1 MRLLVCAAALCLALP
16 LTAPAAA
23 QSLDY
28 ADAVDAAVDAALR
41 HVAQQAASLGVTD
54 ADVAD
59 LVVTDAVPSRRSGLT
74 YVYVRQAVG
83 GIEVLGTELTV
94 AVDRNGA
101 VVNRAG
107 TFTRDLAAKV
117 PSVRLRLDAPESVRR
132 AAGHLGVDSPRL
144 RKLAQAMGAGRATT
158 FAQTDAVLTRILSR
172 LVFVQP
178 EFVRSGGDAAYQL
191 AWRVELAPRSAG
203 RLYHIYVD
211 AATGAEVRRDDLT
224 VDEHAGL
231 PSTGRAPSL
240 APLAAAPAPSLLS
253 ATAPIPM
260 SVNDG
265 SSYNVYALPLES
277 PNHGNRSIATNPADA
292 IASPFGWHDTN
303 GATGPEFTITRGNNV
318 HAYLDRD
325 GSANVPDP
333 GSEPDGGASL
343 DFDYPINLSQ
353 DPVNYQDAA
362 VTNLFYWNNVTHD
375 LLYRYGFDEVSGNFQ
390 VNSYGNGGQGGDA
403 VRAEAQ
409 DGGGINNANMFTPSD
424 GSEPRMQMFLW
435 QDTNP
440 RRDGDLDAGIVIH
453 EYVHGLSNRLT
464 GGPNNVGCLN
474 GNERMGEG
482 WSDYYA
488 AMFTMRPGDTR
499 TTNRGIGTYSIGEP
513 ITGDGIR
520 PAPYNTSFAVND
532 FTYGDTRD
540 ACFLFCSL
548 SVPHGVGFVWAT
560 MLWDMTWDLIDQFGF
575 SEDFYDADGT
585 AGNQI
590 ALNLVTEGMK
600 LQRCNPGFVDGR
612 DAILAADDALYGGV
626 HKDLIWAAFA
636 RRGLGFSA
644 VQGTSS
650 SVTDNREAFD
660 LPPGG
665 GNVDPVAGFVADCD
679 GLTCDFT
686 DTSSDADGSITGR
699 SWDFGD
705 GATSS
710 ATNPRHIYA
719 SDGTYTV
726 TLTVTDNGG
735 ATDEASQA
743 VAVSDG
749 GGVEDTTP
757 PALSGS
763 IRGSKY
769 EGTASDAGSGIASV
783 TLRDATNLD
792 LDVDGFP
799 AGASSVNFDITLV
812 NNRDQGKGYVVATD
826 VAGNTADLWVCS
838 DGCDPPGTGGGD
850 PDTTPPS
857 VT

>member
-1 MRLLVCAAALCLALP
+1 
-16 LTAPAAA
+16 
-23 QSLDY
+23 
-28 ADAVDAAVDAALR
+28 
-41 HVAQQAASLGVTD
+41 
-54 ADVAD
+54 
-59 LVVTDAVPSRRSGLT
+59 
-74 YVYVRQAVG
+74 
-83 GIEVLGTELTV
+83 
-94 AVDRNGA
+94 
-101 VVNRAG
+101 
-107 TFTRDLAAKV
+107 
-117 PSVRLRLDAPESVRR
+117 
-132 AAGHLGVDSPRL
+132 
-144 RKLAQAMGAGRATT
+144 
-158 FAQTDAVLTRILSR
+158 
-172 LVFVQP
+172 
-178 EFVRSGGDAAYQL
+178 
-191 AWRVELAPRSAG
+191 
-203 RLYHIYVD
+203 
-211 AATGAEVRRDDLT
+211 
-224 VDEHAGL
+224 
-231 PSTGRAPSL
+231 
-240 APLAAAPAPSLLS
+240 
-253 ATAPIPM
+253 M

-590 ALNLVTEGMK
+590 A
-600 LQRCNPGFVDGR
+600 
-612 DAILAADDALYGGV
+612 
-626 HKDLIWAAFA
+626 
-636 RRGLGFSA
+636 
-644 VQGTSS
+644 
-650 SVTDNREAFD
+650 
-660 LPPGG
+660 
-665 GNVDPVAGFVADCD
+665 
-679 GLTCDFT
+679 
-686 DTSSDADGSITGR
+686 
-699 SWDFGD
+699 
-705 GATSS
+705 
-710 ATNPRHIYA
+710 
-719 SDGTYTV
+719 
-726 TLTVTDNGG
+726 
-735 ATDEASQA
+735 
-743 VAVSDG
+743 
-749 GGVEDTTP
+749 
-757 PALSGS
+757 
-763 IRGSKY
+763 
-769 EGTASDAGSGIASV
+769 
-783 TLRDATNLD
+783 
-792 LDVDGFP
+792 
-799 AGASSVNFDITLV
+799 
-812 NNRDQGKGYVVATD
+812 
-826 VAGNTADLWVCS
+826 
-838 DGCDPPGTGGGD
+838 
-850 PDTTPPS
+850 
-857 VT
+857 